1 MQLRLFLLAGG
12 VWMLLLGSAASAAP
26 IVQGAFQAKRT
37 IVLLPTGPTTAAI
50 ELSYPAHTISRPGE
64 FAQWPLPIMLPDP
77 SESIA
82 LSFWR
87 GDSFVGPTAG
97 YHFLQVLIGDKIVWE
112 NDVAGGST
120 GLHYMKIP
128 ISATDVPAAGQL
140 MIVSFRLYNKKLV
153 TNFPVN
159 VYVAEPTLHLGRKE
173 IKLLE
178 RTPLP
183 QSLRWPPERPLAAY
197 PVNGN
202 WLKEASIIQPWGE
215 TQAIAVRQASEWAP
229 HFAKEHGF
237 SAIIL
242 MPPAAHNAITASAEH
257 IAEEE
262 FRQALA
268 LYRQAGLRLILYT
281 SIMHMGHDPQ
291 WQFGELAQTHP
302 EWAMRDQ
309 RGRTINLYG
318 QPWLCPSTGA
328 LEATI
333 AYTQQIVK
341 AYDADAV
348 MLDNNEFMFT
358 EGGHWTCYCAAC
370 QQKWRQYLKERFG
383 AKPIPGTNL
392 LPEKAAIPQSEEE
405 SLWGLWLSFRK
416 RIWAEACELYR
427 QRLRKVKPDIVV
439 LANTQYAYSSGVLAV
454 DQQYE
459 HLDAVLSE
467 SRGNSPRQ
475 MAAKLLLGR
484 ALACGRPLWNYIGTF
499 NEKNYKLLRK
509 PEEIAGLCAASM
521 AVGANPWIVFYGFT
535 GPENQPALAILQRY
549 NQFWRK
555 QAHVLGASELGGDIG
570 YLFSTESRDLLKTPL
585 LAPVLEALI
594 AIGTPIRP
602 LRDTPT
608 LTAESLQ
615 GVRMLLAIHNPCLYE
630 ATAKRLASWI
640 RSGGTL
646 VISPE
651 TGWRDEYGRW
661 RPRSLMMHYL
671 QLKRIASGQSH
682 KIGRGKIICVADE
695 KEVLE
700 LVRKFN
706 EAAAIA
712 QTPVG
717 VFYHRSR
724 QGQTIIAV
732 LGLEKEIGKILL
744 QVPFSCT
751 QAELYRPGADTP
763 QPLSIQKQAN
773 GAIVVC
779 DIPERLGLVIC
790 H

>member
-1 MQLRLFLLAGG
+1 MIMLGG
-12 VWMLLLGSAASAAP
+12 AASAAP
-26 IVQGAFQAKRT
+26 IIQGAFQAKRT

-50 ELSYPAHTISRPGE
+50 ELSYPAHTISQPGE
-64 FAQWPLPIMLPDP
+64 FVQWPLSVIL
-77 SESIA
+77 SEPARHIT
-82 LSFWR
+82 LSFWW
-87 GDSFVGPTAG
+87 GDSFVGSTAG

-112 NDVAGGST
+112 SDVAGGST
-120 GLHYMKIP
+120 SLQYVEIP
-128 ISATDVPAAGQL
+128 ISAAYVPAAGQPV
-140 MIVSFRLYNKKLV
+140 IVSFRVYEKKSV

-159 VYVAEPTLHLGRKE
+159 VYVGEPTLHWGRKA

-178 RTPLP
+178 RMPLP
-183 QSLRWPPERPLAAY
+183 QSLRWPPERPLASL
-197 PVNGN
+197 PVNGA
-202 WLKEASIIQPWGE
+202 WAKEASIIQPWGK
-215 TQAIAVRQASEWAP
+215 TQTIAVKQASEWASR
-229 HFAKEHGF
+229 FAQEHGF

-242 MPPAAHNAITASAEH
+242 LPPAAHNAITASAEH
-257 IAEEE
+257 ISEEE
-262 FRQALA
+262 FQQALA
-268 LYRQAGLRLILYT
+268 LYRQAGLRLILYS
-281 SIMHMGHDPQ
+281 SIMHKGHDPQ
-291 WQFGELAQTHP
+291 WQFGALAQTHP
-302 EWAMRDQ
+302 EWAMRDPLGQ
-309 RGRTINLYG
+309 TINLYG

-333 AYTQQIVK
+333 AYTQRIVQ

-348 MLDNNEFMFT
+348 MLDNNEFMYT
-358 EGGHWTCYCAAC
+358 EGGRWTCYCASC
-370 QQKWRQYLKERFG
+370 QQKWRQYLQERFG

-392 LPEKAAIPQSEEE
+392 HPAKAAIPQAEEE
-405 SLWGLWLSFRK
+405 PLWGLWLSFRK

-475 MAAKLLLGR
+475 MAAKMLLGR
-484 ALACGRPLWNYIGTF
+484 ALSHGRPLWNYIGTF
-499 NEKNYKLLRK
+499 DEKDYKLLRK
-509 PEEIAGLCAASM
+509 PEAIAGLCAASI
-521 AVGANPWIVFYGFT
+521 AGGANPWIVFYGFT
-535 GPENQPALAILQRY
+535 GAENQSSLEILQRY

-555 QAHVLGASELGGDIG
+555 QANILGDSELGGDIG

-594 AIGTPIRP
+594 AAGTPIRP
-602 LRDTPT
+602 LRDAPA

-661 RPRSLMMHYL
+661 RPRSLILLNL
-671 QLKRIASGQSH
+671 QLKQMAPGQSR

-695 KEVLE
+695 NEVLE
-700 LVRKFN
+700 LVRKLN
-706 EAAAIA
+706 RPVVTA

-724 QGQTIIAV
+724 QGQMIIAV
-732 LGLEKEIGKILL
+732 LGLEREIGKILL
-744 QVPFSCT
+744 KVPPHST
-751 QAELYRPGADTP
+751 RAELYRPGAGTP
-763 QPLSIQKQAN
+763 QPLSIHKQAN
-773 GAIVVC
+773 EAYVAG
-779 DIPERLGLVIC
+779 DIPERLGLVMC
-790 H
+790 Y